1 MLLLLHD
8 LAFKY
13 RMCVK
18 VSTPF
23 QSEFIF
29 PIMTDESNLT
39 PAIEL
44 IRFTENMA
52 VKYDDSVTE
61 VAGSQEHGVP
71 RNENVKLL
79 CMQCLLLMRQLFYKE
94 NL

>member
-13 RMCVK
+13 RMWVK
-18 VSTPF
+18 VTPF

-39 PAIEL
+39 PATEL

-52 VKYDDSVTE
+52 VKYEDSVTE
-61 VAGSQEHGVP
+61 VAGSQEHGLP
-71 RNENVKLL
+71 RNDNVKLL
-79 CMQCLLLMRQLFYKE
+79 CMQCLLLMGQLFYKE

>member
-18 VSTPF
+18 VTPF

-39 PAIEL
+39 PATEL

-52 VKYDDSVTE
+52 VKYEDSVTE
-61 VAGSQEHGVP
+61 VAGSQELNTGYP
-71 RNENVKLL
+71 E
-79 CMQCLLLMRQLFYKE
+79 MTT
-94 NL
+94 